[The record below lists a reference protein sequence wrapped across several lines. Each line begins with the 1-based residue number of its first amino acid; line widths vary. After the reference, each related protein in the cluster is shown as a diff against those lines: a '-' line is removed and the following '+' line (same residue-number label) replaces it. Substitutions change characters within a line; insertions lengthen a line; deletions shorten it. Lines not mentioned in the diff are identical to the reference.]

1 MRFIRKGWGP
11 ALASAVVLGTLW
23 LASACGDPSNSN
35 QTSTE
40 PTTNHTLTGQVTYT
54 LPDGFR
60 NVTFGC
66 HGTVGV
72 YVTSRGAYKNS
83 GTDVASLPS
92 TVAVLA
98 DDPNC
103 K

>member
-1 MRFIRKGWGP
+1 VLFGVLALVVAWGG
-11 ALASAVVLGTLW
+11 ALA
-23 LASACGDPSNSN
+23 LALALAACGDGSNSN
-35 QTSTE
+35 QTSSE
-40 PTTNHTLTGQVTYT
+40 PTTNNTFTRPVTYT

-83 GTDVASLPS
+83 GADVASLPS
-92 TVAVLA
+92 SVAVLA